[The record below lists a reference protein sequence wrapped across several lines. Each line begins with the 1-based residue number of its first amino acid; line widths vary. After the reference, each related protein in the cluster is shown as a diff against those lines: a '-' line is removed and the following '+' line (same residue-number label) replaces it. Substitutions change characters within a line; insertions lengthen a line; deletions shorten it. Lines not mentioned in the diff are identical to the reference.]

1 MVGEGPRDYTFLI
14 ALFTFAQS
22 GGNLMFAIPYTS
34 LACLAALLALTDEV
48 NGATAP
54 AVCVGA

>member
-1 MVGEGPRDYTFLI
+1 MVAEGPRDYTFLI
-14 ALFTFAQS
+14 ALFTFAKVVGS
-22 GGNLMFAIPYTS
+22 LLAIPYTS